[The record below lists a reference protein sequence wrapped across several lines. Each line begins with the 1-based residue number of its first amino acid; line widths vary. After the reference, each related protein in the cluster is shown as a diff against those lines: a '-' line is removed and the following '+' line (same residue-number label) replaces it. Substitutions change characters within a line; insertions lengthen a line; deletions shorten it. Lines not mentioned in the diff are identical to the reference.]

1 MGDTRQ
7 SVLIVD
13 DARLTAIALRDL
25 LIQQE
30 LRAEAVHDG
39 EEAVRRV
46 QQGRVDLVLLDIELP
61 GMDGLEIL
69 RRIRSDARVEHL
81 PVLML
86 SAHQNQQKRITALQ
100 LGADDVLHKPWDE
113 AELLARI
120 RRQLV
125 VRERMAEL
133 VAQRDELKHLAVT
146 DGLTQLN
153 NHRSFQDRL
162 REEFR
167 RAQRYDDPLA
177 LILVELDH
185 FSQVNE
191 RSGHVAGDRV
201 LRDVASTLRQAVRD
215 TDLLARYGGQT
226 FAALLPK
233 THLGGA
239 LTLAER
245 IWRGVAS
252 VRAGAG
258 TSNGLTASLGVSG
271 FPQRSVMS
279 PEQLLKT
286 SDEALQRARN
296 EGRNRICLFQ
306 QASFFSEPSSH
317 SS

>member
-13 DARLTAIALRDL
+13 DARLTASALTDL
-25 LIQQE
+25 LVQHGF
-30 LRAEAVHDG
+30 RAQAVHQG
-39 EEAVRRV
+39 EEALRRV
-46 QQGRVDLVLLDIELP
+46 QAGGVDLVLLDVELP

-69 RRIRSDARVEHL
+69 RRIRTEPEVEHL

-86 SAHQNQQKRITALQ
+86 SAHENQQKRVTALK
-100 LGADDVLHKPWDE
+100 LGADDVLRKPWDE
-113 AELLARI
+113 EELLARI

-125 VRERMAEL
+125 VRERMGEL

-153 NHRSFQDRL
+153 NHRAFQERL

-185 FSQVNE
+185 FQQVNE
-191 RSGHVAGDRV
+191 RAGHVAGDRV
-201 LRDVASTLRQAVRD
+201 LKEVAASLRQAVRD
-215 TDLLARYGGQT
+215 TDHLARYGGQT

-245 IWRGVAS
+245 IWRGVGS
-252 VRAGAG
+252 LRPGAG
-258 TSNGLTASLGVSG
+258 TASQLTASLGVSG
-271 FPQRSVMS
+271 FPQRGVMT
-279 PEQLLKT
+279 PDQLLKT
-286 SDEALQRARN
+286 ADEALQRARH
-296 EGRNRICLFQ
+296 EGRNRISLYQ
-306 QASFFSEPSSH
+306 KASFFSEPSSQ
-317 SS
+317 SG

>member
-13 DARLTAIALRDL
+13 DARLMATALRDL

-69 RRIRSDARVEHL
+69 RRIRSDARVGHL

-146 DGLTQLN
+146 DGLTQLH
-153 NHRSFQDRL
+153 NHRSFQERL

-185 FSQVNE
+185 FQQVNE
-191 RSGHVAGDRV
+191 RSGHLAGDRV
-201 LRDVASTLRQAVRD
+201 LKEVASTLRQAVRD

-252 VRAGAG
+252 VRAGAATPNAL
-258 TSNGLTASLGVSG
+258 TSSLGVSG
-271 FPQRSVMS
+271 FPQRTVMS